1 MIPTA
6 LERTT
11 RDLDVHV
18 GAGGWNQPT
27 RLFAIAKTAHLL
39 EREPTLAPQLSGTA
53 EETPWTTIEQDGLPT
68 HSDLDDLLGGLGW
81 PESVDGAAV
90 SAERIM
96 VSPEDADQ
104 QTQHELRVTMAVLRD
119 GSRCT
124 VLRLREHDS
133 PETVIV
139 GEDLISGLGDLLL
152 HTLR

>member
-1 MIPTA
+1 MIPAT

-11 RDLDVHV
+11 RDIDIHV
-18 GAGGWNQPT
+18 AAGGWNQPT

-53 EETPWTTIEQDGLPT
+53 EETPWTTIEQDGLPA

-96 VSPEDADQ
+96 VSPDDADQ